1 MFDILAY
8 LVERYYDLGS
18 YPDLDTLSRQLAAA
32 GFEPAQIDEAVHWLT
47 GLEQPSPS
55 VVAGSLRKAGNSIR
69 HYAPAEMRKIHLDGR
84 GFLQFLEAAGVLESF
99 QREVVIDRIMA
110 LEEPDVGVEQVK
122 LIVLMVLWN
131 QGQPMDLLILDE
143 LLASERLGALH

>member
-1 MFDILAY
+1 
-8 LVERYYDLGS
+8 
-18 YPDLDTLSRQLAAA
+18 
-32 GFEPAQIDEAVHWLT
+32 
-47 GLEQPSPS
+47 
-55 VVAGSLRKAGNSIR
+55 
-69 HYAPAEMRKIHLDGR
+69 MRKIHLDGR

>member
-1 MFDILAY
+1 VFDILAY

-18 YPDLDTLSRQLAAA
+18 YPDLETLSRQLAAA
-32 GFEPAQIDEAVHWLT
+32 GFEAAQIDEAVHWLT
-47 GLEQPSPS
+47 GLEQLSPS
-55 VVAGSLRKAGNSIR
+55 VVVGNLQNAGDSIR

-84 GFLQFLEAAGVLESF
+84 GFLQFLEAAGVLESS

-110 LEEPDVGVEQVK
+110 LGEPEVGVEQVK

-131 QGQPMDLLILDE
+131 QGQALDSLILDE